1 MYEHSPGDVS
11 DRFLIVLQQ
20 LCCEVRTEGCRV
32 GQSWFRVSCTDAD
45 FVLFAGTIRCDGSCG
60 VCEAWLKLEKKE
72 TVP

>member
-32 GQSWFRVSCTDAD
+32 GQSCFGCPARMQT
-45 FVLFAGTIRCDGSCG
+45 LFCLLEQFDVMDPVVCVRHGSS
-60 VCEAWLKLEKKE
+60 
-72 TVP
+72 